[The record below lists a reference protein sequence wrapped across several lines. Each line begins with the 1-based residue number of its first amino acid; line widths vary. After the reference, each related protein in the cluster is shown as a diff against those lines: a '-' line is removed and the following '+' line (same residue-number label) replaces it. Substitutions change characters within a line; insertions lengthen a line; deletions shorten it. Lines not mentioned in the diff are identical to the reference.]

1 MSTAPSARTS
11 SSSPA
16 SGASRREHAPA
27 HDLAACVIDAMAER
41 KAADITVLDLRS
53 ADGGVADFFVLA
65 TGASDRQIRAV
76 ARAVEE
82 HVEETLGEAP
92 WRTEGKEHLQWVV
105 LDYVNVVAH
114 VFSRKKR
121 EYYDLERLW
130 GDADIEEVPDE
141 AGAAA
146 VELLQSEGRAA
157 Q

>member
-1 MSTAPSARTS
+1 M
-11 SSSPA
+11 
-16 SGASRREHAPA
+16 
-27 HDLAACVIDAMAER
+27 
-41 KAADITVLDLRS
+41 
-53 ADGGVADFFVLA
+53 
-65 TGASDRQIRAV
+65 
-76 ARAVEE
+76 
-82 HVEETLGEAP
+82 
-92 WRTEGKEHLQWVV
+92 QWVV